1 MSDAYPAGWTPWI
14 NHKEPVKV
22 NGRSTSGLGSG
33 CPDNTGWHE
42 NEHDAYA
49 GVATMSRQTKKN
61 KELRGQ
67 LRGQP
72 R

>member
-1 MSDAYPAGWTPWI
+1 VLLTSSWFIARSVQAARSGDD
-14 NHKEPVKV
+14 
-22 NGRSTSGLGSG
+22 NG
-33 CPDNTGWHE
+33 
-42 NEHDAYA
+42 A
-49 GVATMSRQTKKN
+49 VATMSRQTKKN